1 MTSDQI
7 IKDASSE
14 TDFKDYTL
22 LDMQL
27 SLLIKQILKMYFNH
41 QISKEEAQ
49 RYKLQAVKKY
59 EMDKKSEITNARND
73 GRKEGLIEGKK
84 EGLIEGKKEGLIE
97 GKKEGLMEGKKE
109 GLIEGQKQIA
119 LNMKNLAC

>member
-59 EMDKKSEITNARND
+59 EMDKKNYEFQKDMFQQHVNNIRDTEELRIKLRKKLNEQDPVTEERLSEILN
-73 GRKEGLIEGKK
+73 
-84 EGLIEGKKEGLIE
+84 
-97 GKKEGLMEGKKE
+97 
-109 GLIEGQKQIA
+109 IA
-119 LNMKNLAC
+119 LEIIEITYKEDYK